1 MNQWPES
8 QDPQQP
14 PHNDTPDFQHGYTSG
29 MEQVDRNT
37 YENYVSSRVHFEQLG
52 ERLADKR
59 RELDATDQEVAL
71 TRNQQKTSFDTL
83 QNHLLQGSVAGKE
96 VDRLEAAVSEN
107 EAATASLTERRER
120 ATSKYSLFA
129 GLLYFVAGVAFVVG
143 DLIISHEIVAYALNI
158 RNNIEAW
165 SFAVGLAMVSILLK
179 PAYER
184 LIEGPYLENH
194 DSPTVRKR
202 YAWFKGGLVVFSLA
216 TLFILGWFRYEAY
229 RTDRLKQD
237 INKTIKSIQLQ
248 QDPNNPNQV
257 NVLTEV
263 EDQLQKMDA
272 LNQGLVTSV
281 WALASFVLSGIL
293 FAIAG
298 AVCLGIA
305 FPVLQAYWFRWLQ
318 AGPRLQRL
326 RKQRVKL
333 VDELRKAEAQ
343 LAVHLTQKAI
353 LENELAQLPRTESLE
368 TRRLLLTQELHELL
382 EERRLAETDS
392 RIAAY
397 NDGYGKGNVT
407 RQWMDEKELE
417 QFKSNHFSTQN
428 LASKA
433 RSSGG
438 GTVPNGRK
446 NGNGLRP
453 HQMLR
458 KYISDQ
464 FEGEGE

>member
-1 MNQWPES
+1 MP
-8 QDPQQP
+8 QDPPQ
-14 PHNDTPDFQHGYTSG
+14 HADTPDFQHGYSSG
-29 MEQVDRNT
+29 IEQVDKNT
-37 YENYVSSRVHFEQLG
+37 YENYVSSQVHFEQLG
-52 ERLADKR
+52 ERITEKR
-59 RELDATDQEVAL
+59 QELDATDQELSL
-71 TRNQQKTSFDTL
+71 TRSQQKTAFDML

-107 EAATASLTERRER
+107 EAATAALAERREK
-120 ATSKYSLFA
+120 ASSKYGLFA
-129 GLLYFVAGVAFVVG
+129 GLLYFVAGVAFVAG

-158 RNNIEAW
+158 RNNVEAW
-165 SFAVGLAMVSILLK
+165 AFAVGLAMVSVLLK

-184 LIEGPYLENH
+184 LIEGPYLENN
-194 DSPTVRKR
+194 DSAVVRKR
-202 YAWFKGGLVVFSLA
+202 YAWFEGALVVFSLA

-263 EDQLQKMDA
+263 ENQLQKMDA
-272 LNQGLVTSV
+272 LNQGLVTSG

-298 AVCLGIA
+298 AVCLGIS
-305 FPVLQAYWFRWLQ
+305 FPILQAYWFRWLQ
-318 AGPRLQRL
+318 ASPRLRRL
-326 RKQRVKL
+326 RKQRVRL
-333 VDELRKAEAQ
+333 VNDLRKAEAQ

-368 TRRLLLTQELHELL
+368 TRRLLLTQELNELT

-397 NDGYGKGNVT
+397 NDGYGKGDVT
-407 RQWMDEKELE
+407 RQWMDEKELA
-417 QFKSNHFSTQN
+417 QFKSNYFSTQN

-433 RSSGG
+433 RSAGG
-438 GTVPNGRK
+438 GAVPNGRK
-446 NGNGLRP
+446 NGTGLRP
-453 HQMLR
+453 HQLLR
-458 KYISDQ
+458 KHISEE